1 MTFMGTATAGALLA
15 VSGFLVVLAVSF
27 VVGGRLRPA
36 WGLKWFGLAMTLT
49 LVRALGSASSL
60 VTQPEWP
67 AVAAVLAALNL
78 SALYVGVRAY
88 LDLPVRAPLAWLLG
102 GTLVWFGLRA
112 MFEILGQGGMAGP
125 WASGVMFAYF
135 AFLCVRRMRSFAGGA
150 YVLAAVVFLLH
161 PVLILGVGPL
171 VVEPDLRGL
180 RAWGVVGTAVVGLGL
195 LMATI
200 GRMRLD
206 LEQEI
211 VRRAQAETSLREAN
225 ASLEARVKERTVELE
240 EIISDLESFNR
251 MVSHDLRDPLSGLSG
266 LSEVCLQRLHA
277 GEHERVRDYLVVIQ
291 RESDR
296 LGHLVNQLLMLAKV
310 THAHLDRQD
319 TELQSVLAKALD
331 ALRLSHGVE
340 AVACVHADPLP
351 PARVDPVLLQQV
363 FVNLVGN
370 AIKFAATRAQSEVR
384 VSADQVR
391 GTIQVEVRDNGPGF
405 QPEQAE
411 QIFQPFKRL
420 HDTDVE
426 GSGIG
431 LTIVQRIIERHGGTC
446 WAEGRPGEGA
456 SFYFSLPA

>member
-1 MTFMGTATAGALLA
+1 MFMGTATAGALLA
-15 VSGFLVVLAVSF
+15 VSVLLVVLAISF
-27 VVGGRLRPA
+27 WVGARLRPA
-36 WGLKWFGLAMTLT
+36 WGLSWFALAMVLT
-49 LVRALGSASSL
+49 GARALGSASSL
-60 VTQPEWP
+60 VNQPEWP
-67 AVAAVLAALNL
+67 IVAAMLTASNLATLH
-78 SALYVGVRAY
+78 VGVRAY
-88 LDLPVRAPLAWLLG
+88 LGLALRAPLAWLAG
-102 GTLVWFGLRA
+102 GVLVWFGLRA
-112 MFEILGQGGMAGP
+112 LLEGLGLGRMAGP
-125 WASGVMFAYF
+125 WASGGMFAYY
-135 AFLCVRRMRSFAGGA
+135 AFLCVRRMQSVAGGA
-150 YVLAAVVFLLH
+150 YAFVASVFILH
-161 PVLILGVGPL
+161 PIVVLGGGALLAMADINH
-171 VVEPDLRGL
+171 L
-180 RAWGVVGTAVVGLGL
+180 RAWGVMGTAAMGVCL
-195 LMATI
+195 LVATI

-331 ALRLSHGVE
+331 ALRLSHGVD